1 MATEP
6 PLPDDLLQR
15 MKALGV
21 VEDDLVER
29 FIKGSGS
36 GGQKVNKTSSCV
48 QLQHV
53 PSGIEFKCQAGRS
66 LIANRAEARKLLCD
80 TLEERARVR
89 KLRRDA
95 DIAKRRALSRKESKN
110 KKRKRVGSKRKH
122 GEKKRLRGKPKAG
135 D

>member
-6 PLPDDLLQR
+6 PLPDELLQR

-36 GGQKVNKTSSCV
+36 GGQKINKTSSCV
-48 QLQHV
+48 QLRHV

-66 LIANRAEARKLLCD
+66 LTANRAEARKLLCEA
-80 TLEERARVR
+80 LEERDRVR
-89 KLRRDA
+89 KLRRA
-95 DIAKRRALSRKESKN
+95 AAVAKRRALKRKESKN
-110 KKRKRVGSKRKH
+110 KKRKRVAGKRKH
-122 GEKKRLRGKPKAG
+122 GEKKRLRGRPSSA